1 MGMLNFQHPGGEQ
14 NEMPDVISKAEREKE
29 LKRQMKNTVEIRWHG
44 RGGQGAKTAALLLA
58 DVAFKTGQN
67 VQGFPEYGPERM
79 GAPITAFNRISKDK
93 IRVHSNIYEPD
104 YVVVVDETLLHSV
117 NVTDGL
123 KEEGAII
130 INTPRS
136 KEEVLPQLN
145 GYKGRVVT
153 IDARAISEQTLG
165 KNFPNTPMLA
175 ATVAVTKV
183 LERDQFINDMRAS
196 FEHKFAKKPEVI
208 DGNMKA
214 LEMAYE
220 AVS

>member
-1 MGMLNFQHPGGEQ
+1 MN
-14 NEMPDVISKAEREKE
+14 
-29 LKRQMKNTVEIRWHG
+29 NTVEIRWHG

-58 DVAFKTGQN
+58 DVAFKTGQY

-79 GAPITAFNRISKDK
+79 GAPITAFNRISRDK
-93 IRVHSNIYEPD
+93 IRVHSNIYDPD

-123 KEEGAII
+123 KKEGAII

-145 GYKGRVVT
+145 GYEGRVVT
-153 IDARAISEQTLG
+153 IDARAISEQALG
-165 KNFPNTPMLA
+165 RNFPNTPMLA

-183 LERDQFINDMRAS
+183 LEKEQFINDMRAS
-196 FEHKFAKKPEVI
+196 FQHKFAKKPEVI
-208 DGNMKA
+208 EGNMKA
-214 LEMAYE
+214 LEMAFE